1 MLQLARNV
9 AVQMGTEA
17 ISSYLKALHTQ
28 AADVTAS
35 WLTGRAQPASTALSK
50 RGVVKK
56 VSLDALKWM
65 IRCPQYITQHQ
76 RTKAAQRTLEA
87 QEPGGSARTKGK
99 KAQHVN

>member
-65 IRCPQYITQHQ
+65 IR
-76 RTKAAQRTLEA
+76 
-87 QEPGGSARTKGK
+87 ARNTSRSTRGPKLHRGP
-99 KAQHVN
+99 